1 MEYDGV
7 ASWLLAA
14 YNASLLWIW
23 IFWIWMLTVDT
34 DLDTQKYVSG
44 ISEYSNRRRVEQ
56 VSS

>member
-23 IFWIWMLTVDT
+23 IYL
-34 DLDTQKYVSG
+34 DLDVDS
-44 ISEYSNRRRVEQ
+44 
-56 VSS
+56 